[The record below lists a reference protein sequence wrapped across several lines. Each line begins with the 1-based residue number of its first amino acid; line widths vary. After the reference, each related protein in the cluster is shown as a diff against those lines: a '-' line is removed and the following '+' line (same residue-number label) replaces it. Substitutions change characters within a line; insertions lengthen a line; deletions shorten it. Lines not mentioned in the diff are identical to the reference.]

1 MATRSRIGIKN
12 SDGTITSIYC
22 HWYGYVE
29 HNGKILD
36 ALYRDETKVRELM
49 DRGDVSSIKFDG
61 TIDSYRDRG
70 ETDVDAVVHPDMGDF
85 REYFEE
91 YNYLYQDGEWYVFR
105 EEEIGFVNL
114 RLAIFHNESDCK
126 ALIELWF

>member
-22 HWYGYVE
+22 HWDGYVE

-61 TIDSYRDRG
+61 TINSYRDRG

-85 REYFEE
+85 RKYFEE
-91 YNYLYQDGEWYVFR
+91 YNYLYQDGEWYVFCK
-105 EEEIGFVNL
+105 EEIGFVNL
-114 RLAIFHNESDCK
+114 RLAIFHNESDC
-126 ALIELWF
+126 